1 MRYTRENI
9 LNLRKQLIKYCS
21 ETNLRDIEFLTEKLI
36 DYPTMVEV
44 VTDLGEVPNG
54 YIKTEYISTGHGAFG
69 EPEGYTIRRVC
80 GSGDLDNRRIM
91 VFLDSEGVPVFAS
104 NRNIENLIDIAK
116 EAHSNSFT
124 I

>member
-44 VTDLGEVPNG
+44 VTELGEVPNG
-54 YIKTEYISTGHGAFG
+54 YIKTEYVSTGHGAFG

-80 GSGDLDNRRIM
+80 GSGDLDNRRVM
-91 VFLDSEGVPVFAS
+91 VFLESEGVPVFAC
-104 NRNIENLIDIAK
+104 NRDIENLIDIAK